1 MRILLIILF
10 AVSAVFAK
18 VSVSVSI
25 IPQAFFVQKIAGNLV
40 EVNIMVQKGKSPET
54 YEPSLKEL
62 QKLSESQIYF
72 NIGMPFERAWL
83 RRFESA
89 NPTLKIVAPLKKDDL
104 EAYLAQYGLDDVD
117 SHFHKDLGES
127 SVKVGADL
135 GESGESKGD
144 SQNPKDSQKL
154 GESNAKQSE
163 SSANLSADSA
173 DSTKAHESSGKS
185 NGIDSANSPD
195 SQGIHRHYPHI
206 WLSFVLSKAHAKVIA
221 ENLCEIDAPNC
232 AIYEKNLARFEK
244 EINKMFAHFKSV
256 LGRKGGV
263 FLVYHP
269 AFSYMA
275 NELGLKEIA
284 IEKDGKEAKIAH
296 TKEIL
301 QLIKKYNIK
310 KIFIQPQFS
319 AKNARAIAKEAKLS
333 VKTADPLA
341 YDWLE
346 NVNAFLSEVAKD

>member
-1 MRILLIILF
+1 MRILIVALF
-10 AVSAVFAK
+10 AISAVFAK

-54 YEPSLKEL
+54 YEPSIKEL

-89 NPTLKIVAPLKKDDL
+89 NPSLKIIAPLEQGEL
-104 EAYLAQYGLDDVD
+104 EAYLAQYGLDEAD

-127 SVKVGADL
+127 IAKQNL
-135 GESGESKGD
+135 GESGANPSESA
-144 SQNPKDSQKL
+144 S
-154 GESNAKQSE
+154 ESNANLNTDSPKSLESHSE
-163 SSANLSADSA
+163 TSADSPK
-173 DSTKAHESSGKS
+173 SPESHL
-185 NGIDSANSPD
+185 D

-206 WLSFVLSKAHAKVIA
+206 WLSFVLSKAHAQVIA
-221 ENLCEIDAPNC
+221 KNLCEIDAPNC

-244 EINKMFAHFKSV
+244 EINKMFAYFKGIF
-256 LGRKGGV
+256 GRKGGV

-269 AFSYMA
+269 AFSYIA

-296 TKEIL
+296 IKEIL
-301 QLIKKYNIK
+301 ELIKNHNIK

-319 AKNARAIAKEAKLS
+319 AKNARAIAKEAKLV

-341 YDWLE
+341 YDWFE

>member
-1 MRILLIILF
+1 MRILIVALF

-18 VSVSVSI
+18 VSVSVSV

-89 NPTLKIVAPLKKDDL
+89 NPNLKIVAPLHKGEL
-104 EAYLAQYGLDDVD
+104 EAYLAQYGLDEAD
-117 SHFHKDLGES
+117 SRFHKDLGES
-127 SVKVGADL
+127 K
-135 GESGESKGD
+135 
-144 SQNPKDSQKL
+144 
-154 GESNAKQSE
+154 AK
-163 SSANLSADSA
+163 SSANLSESKAESTANPSA
-173 DSTKAHESSGKS
+173 DSQQSSNDSHKSHESNSES
-185 NGIDSANSPD
+185 NADSPESADSHLD

-206 WLSFVLSKAHAKVIA
+206 WLSFVLSKAHAQVIA

-244 EINKMFAHFKSV
+244 EINKMFAYFKGIF
-256 LGRKGGV
+256 GRKGGA

-269 AFSYMA
+269 AFSYIA

-301 QLIKKYNIK
+301 ELVKKHNIK

-341 YDWLE
+341 FDWFE

>member
-1 MRILLIILF
+1 MRILIVALF

-18 VSVSVSI
+18 ISVSVSV

-89 NPTLKIVAPLKKDDL
+89 NPSLKIVAPLHKGEL

-127 SVKVGADL
+127 KA
-135 GESGESKGD
+135 
-144 SQNPKDSQKL
+144 
-154 GESNAKQSE
+154 E
-163 SSANLSADSA
+163 SSANPSESKAESTANPNTDSPESA
-173 DSTKAHESSGKS
+173 ESH
-185 NGIDSANSPD
+185 D

-206 WLSFVLSKAHAKVIA
+206 WLSFVLSKAHAQVIA

-244 EINKMFAHFKSV
+244 EMNKMFAYFKGIF
-256 LGRKGGV
+256 GRKGGA

-269 AFSYMA
+269 AFSYIA

-301 QLIKKYNIK
+301 ELVKKHNIK

-341 YDWLE
+341 FDWFE

>member
-1 MRILLIILF
+1 MRILIVALF
-10 AVSAVFAK
+10 AVSALFAK
-18 VSVSVSI
+18 VSVSVSV

-72 NIGMPFERAWL
+72 TIGMPFEHAWL

-89 NPTLKIVAPLKKDDL
+89 NPNLKIIAPLHKGEL
-104 EAYLAQYGLDDVD
+104 EAYLAQYGLDEVD
-117 SHFHKDLGES
+117 WHFHKDLS
-127 SVKVGADL
+127 
-135 GESGESKGD
+135 
-144 SQNPKDSQKL
+144 
-154 GESNAKQSE
+154 ESNANQNADSLE
-163 SSANLSADSA
+163 SSANLGESKAESTTESQDLAESESPKSHESQSNADSA
-173 DSTKAHESSGKS
+173 DSHL
-185 NGIDSANSPD
+185 D

-206 WLSFVLSKAHAKVIA
+206 WLSFALSKSHAQVIA
-221 ENLCEIDAPNC
+221 KNLCEIDAPNC

-244 EINKMFAHFKSV
+244 EINKMFAYFKGIF
-256 LGRKGGV
+256 GRKGGA

-269 AFSYMA
+269 AFSYIA

-301 QLIKKYNIK
+301 ELIKKHNIK

-319 AKNARAIAKEAKLS
+319 TKNARAIAKEAKLS
-333 VKTADPLA
+333 IKTADPLA
-341 YDWLE
+341 YDWFE

>member
-1 MRILLIILF
+1 MRILIVALF
-10 AVSAVFAK
+10 AISAVFAK
-18 VSVSVSI
+18 VSVSVSV

-54 YEPSLKEL
+54 YEPGIKEL

-72 NIGMPFERAWL
+72 TIGMPFERAWL

-89 NPTLKIVAPLKKDDL
+89 NPNLKIIAPLHKGEL
-104 EAYLAQYGLDDVD
+104 EAYFAQYGLHEVD
-117 SHFHKDLGES
+117 WHFYKYLGES
-127 SVKVGADL
+127 SAN
-135 GESGESKGD
+135 
-144 SQNPKDSQKL
+144 QN
-154 GESNAKQSE
+154 
-163 SSANLSADSA
+163 
-173 DSTKAHESSGKS
+173 
-185 NGIDSANSPD
+185 ANSPKSSVDSSESKSHDSHESHESHSESGTDSAD
-195 SQGIHRHYPHI
+195 SQGIHNHYPHI
-206 WLSFVLSKAHAKVIA
+206 WLSFVLSKAHAQVIA
-221 ENLCEIDAPNC
+221 KNLCEIDAPNC

-244 EINKMFAHFKSV
+244 EINKMFAYFK
-256 LGRKGGV
+256 GIFWRKGGA

-269 AFSYMA
+269 AFSYIA

-301 QLIKKYNIK
+301 ELIKKHNIK

-333 VKTADPLA
+333 IKTADPLA
-341 YDWLE
+341 YDWFE
-346 NVNAFLSEVAKD
+346 NMNAFLSEVAND

>member
-1 MRILLIILF
+1 MRILIVALF
-10 AVSAVFAK
+10 AVSALFAK
-18 VSVSVSI
+18 VSVSVSV

-72 NIGMPFERAWL
+72 TIGMPFEHAWL

-89 NPTLKIVAPLKKDDL
+89 NPNLKIIAPLEKGEL
-104 EAYLAQYGLDDVD
+104 EAYLAHYGLDEVD
-117 SHFHKDLGES
+117 WHFHKDLGKSSANQNADSLES
-127 SVKVGADL
+127 SAIL
-135 GESGESKGD
+135 GESKAKSKDLTESTK
-144 SQNPKDSQKL
+144 
-154 GESNAKQSE
+154 
-163 SSANLSADSA
+163 SSANLSIDSPKSHKSQSNADSA
-173 DSTKAHESSGKS
+173 DSS
-185 NGIDSANSPD
+185 DSHLD

-206 WLSFVLSKAHAKVIA
+206 WLSFMLSKSHAQVIA
-221 ENLCEIDAPNC
+221 KNLCEIDAPNC

-244 EINKMFAHFKSV
+244 EINKMFAYFKGIF
-256 LGRKGGV
+256 GRKGGA

-269 AFSYMA
+269 AFSYIA

-301 QLIKKYNIK
+301 ELIKKHNIK

-319 AKNARAIAKEAKLS
+319 TKNARAIAKEAKLS
-333 VKTADPLA
+333 IKTADPLA
-341 YDWLE
+341 YDWFE

>member
-1 MRILLIILF
+1 MRILIVALF

-18 VSVSVSI
+18 VSVSVSV

-72 NIGMPFERAWL
+72 TIGMPFEHAWL

-89 NPTLKIVAPLKKDDL
+89 NPNLKIIAPLHKGEL
-104 EAYLAQYGLDDVD
+104 EAYLAQYGLDEVD
-117 SHFHKDLGES
+117 WHFHKDLGES
-127 SVKVGADL
+127 NAN
-135 GESGESKGD
+135 
-144 SQNPKDSQKL
+144 QNANSL
-154 GESNAKQSE
+154 E
-163 SSANLSADSA
+163 SSANLGESKAESKDS
-173 DSTKAHESSGKS
+173 HESLELHESHS
-185 NGIDSANSPD
+185 ESSVDSPDSHLD

-206 WLSFVLSKAHAKVIA
+206 WLSFVLSKAHAQVIA
-221 ENLCEIDAPNC
+221 KNLCEIDAPNC

-244 EINKMFAHFKSV
+244 EINKMFAYFKGIF
-256 LGRKGGV
+256 GRKGGA

-269 AFSYMA
+269 AFSYIA

-301 QLIKKYNIK
+301 ELIKKHNIK

-319 AKNARAIAKEAKLS
+319 TKNARAIAKEAKLS

-341 YDWLE
+341 YDWFE

>member
-1 MRILLIILF
+1 MRILIVALF
-10 AVSAVFAK
+10 AVSALFAK
-18 VSVSVSI
+18 VSVSVSV

-72 NIGMPFERAWL
+72 TIGMPFEHAWL

-89 NPTLKIVAPLKKDDL
+89 NPNLKIIAPLEKGEL
-104 EAYLAQYGLDDVD
+104 EAYLAQYGLDEVD
-117 SHFHKDLGES
+117 WHFHKDLGES
-127 SVKVGADL
+127 SANQNADSLESSASL
-135 GESGESKGD
+135 GESKAKSQDLAESTK
-144 SQNPKDSQKL
+144 
-154 GESNAKQSE
+154 
-163 SSANLSADSA
+163 SSANLSIDSPKSHESQSIADSA
-173 DSTKAHESSGKS
+173 DST
-185 NGIDSANSPD
+185 DSPDSHLD

-206 WLSFVLSKAHAKVIA
+206 WLSFMLSKAHAQVIA
-221 ENLCEIDAPNC
+221 KNLCEIDAPNC

-244 EINKMFAHFKSV
+244 EINKMFAYFKGIF
-256 LGRKGGV
+256 GRKGGA

-269 AFSYMA
+269 AFSYIA

-301 QLIKKYNIK
+301 ELIKKHNIK

-319 AKNARAIAKEAKLS
+319 TKNARAIAKEAKLS
-333 VKTADPLA
+333 IKTADPLA
-341 YDWLE
+341 FDWFE

>member
-1 MRILLIILF
+1 MRILIVALF

-18 VSVSVSI
+18 VSVSVSV

-89 NPTLKIVAPLKKDDL
+89 NPNLKIVAPLHKGEL
-104 EAYLAQYGLDDVD
+104 EAYLAQYGLDEAD

-127 SVKVGADL
+127 K
-135 GESGESKGD
+135 
-144 SQNPKDSQKL
+144 
-154 GESNAKQSE
+154 AK
-163 SSANLSADSA
+163 SSANPIESKAESTANPSADSPESA
-173 DSTKAHESSGKS
+173 DSHL
-185 NGIDSANSPD
+185 D

-206 WLSFVLSKAHAKVIA
+206 WLSFVLSKAHAQVIA

-244 EINKMFAHFKSV
+244 EINKMFAYFKGIF
-256 LGRKGGV
+256 GRKGGA

-269 AFSYMA
+269 AFSYIA

-301 QLIKKYNIK
+301 ELIKKHNIK

-341 YDWLE
+341 FDWFE

>member
-1 MRILLIILF
+1 MRILIVALF
-10 AVSAVFAK
+10 AVSALFAK
-18 VSVSVSI
+18 VSVSVSV

-40 EVNIMVQKGKSPET
+40 EINIMVQKGKSPET

-72 NIGMPFERAWL
+72 TIGMPFEHAWL

-89 NPTLKIVAPLKKDDL
+89 NPNLKIIAPLHKGEL
-104 EAYLAQYGLDDVD
+104 EAYLAQYGLDEVD
-117 SHFHKDLGES
+117 WHFHKDLGES
-127 SVKVGADL
+127 SANQNADSL
-135 GESGESKGD
+135 
-144 SQNPKDSQKL
+144 
-154 GESNAKQSE
+154 E
-163 SSANLSADSA
+163 SSANLGESKSRDSADLAKSSANLIIDSPKSHESQSIADSA
-173 DSTKAHESSGKS
+173 DST
-185 NGIDSANSPD
+185 DSPDSHLD

-206 WLSFVLSKAHAKVIA
+206 WLSFVLSKAHAQVIA
-221 ENLCEIDAPNC
+221 KNLCEIDAPNC

-244 EINKMFAHFKSV
+244 EINKMFAYFKGIF
-256 LGRKGGV
+256 GRKGRA

-269 AFSYMA
+269 AFSYIA

-301 QLIKKYNIK
+301 ELIKKHNIK

-319 AKNARAIAKEAKLS
+319 TKNARAIAKEAKLS
-333 VKTADPLA
+333 IKTADPLA
-341 YDWLE
+341 YDWFE

>member
-1 MRILLIILF
+1 MRILIVALF

-18 VSVSVSI
+18 VSVSVSV

-89 NPTLKIVAPLKKDDL
+89 NPNLKIVAPLHKGEL
-104 EAYLAQYGLDDVD
+104 EAYLAQYGLDEAD

-127 SVKVGADL
+127 KAKSSANP
-135 GESGESKGD
+135 SESK
-144 SQNPKDSQKL
+144 
-154 GESNAKQSE
+154 AE
-163 SSANLSADSA
+163 SSANPSADSQQSSNDSPKSHESNSESNA
-173 DSTKAHESSGKS
+173 DSPESSES
-185 NGIDSANSPD
+185 HFD

-206 WLSFVLSKAHAKVIA
+206 WLSFVLSKAHAQVIA
-221 ENLCEIDAPNC
+221 ENLCAIDAPNC

-244 EINKMFAHFKSV
+244 EINKMFAYFKGIF
-256 LGRKGGV
+256 GRKGGA

-269 AFSYMA
+269 AFSYIA

-301 QLIKKYNIK
+301 ELVKKHNIK

-341 YDWLE
+341 FDWFE

>member
-1 MRILLIILF
+1 MRILLVALF
-10 AVSAVFAK
+10 SVSVAFAK
-18 VSVSVSI
+18 VSVSVSV

-54 YEPSLKEL
+54 YEPNIKDL

-72 NIGMPFERAWL
+72 TIGMPFENAWL

-89 NPTLKIVAPLKKDDL
+89 NPHLKIIAPLEKGEL
-104 EAYLAQYGLDDVD
+104 EAYLTHYGLDEAHW
-117 SHFHKDLGES
+117 HFHKDLVEANQNADSLESTENMDKSSESAESNESSGES
-127 SVKVGADL
+127 S
-135 GESGESKGD
+135 ESK
-144 SQNPKDSQKL
+144 P
-154 GESNAKQSE
+154 ESNA
-163 SSANLSADSA
+163 DSV
-173 DSTKAHESSGKS
+173 DLV
-185 NGIDSANSPD
+185 DSANSAD
-195 SQGIHRHYPHI
+195 SVDSANLAGSHLDEQGIHRHYPHI
-206 WLSFVLSKAHAKVIA
+206 WLSFTLSKAHAQVIA
-221 ENLCEIDAPNC
+221 QNLCEIDAPNC

-244 EINKMFAHFKSV
+244 EINKMFAYFKGIF
-256 LGRKGGV
+256 GRKGGA

-269 AFSYMA
+269 AFSYIA

-301 QLIKKYNIK
+301 ELIKKHNIK

-341 YDWLE
+341 FDWFE

>member
-1 MRILLIILF
+1 MRILIVALF
-10 AVSAVFAK
+10 AVSTVFAK
-18 VSVSVSI
+18 VSVSVSV

-89 NPTLKIVAPLKKDDL
+89 NPSLKIVAPLHKGEL
-104 EAYLAQYGLDDVD
+104 EAYLAQYGLDEAD

-127 SVKVGADL
+127 SAKQNL
-135 GESGESKGD
+135 GESKAESSD
-144 SQNPKDSQKL
+144 SAESDSPKSL
-154 GESNAKQSE
+154 ETHSESNADSPESSE
-163 SSANLSADSA
+163 S
-173 DSTKAHESSGKS
+173 H
-185 NGIDSANSPD
+185 D

-206 WLSFVLSKAHAKVIA
+206 WLSFVLSKAHAQVIA

-244 EINKMFAHFKSV
+244 EINKMFAYFKGIF
-256 LGRKGGV
+256 GRKGGA

-269 AFSYMA
+269 AFSYIA

-301 QLIKKYNIK
+301 ELVKKHNIK

-319 AKNARAIAKEAKLS
+319 AKNARAIAQEAKLS

-341 YDWLE
+341 FDWFE